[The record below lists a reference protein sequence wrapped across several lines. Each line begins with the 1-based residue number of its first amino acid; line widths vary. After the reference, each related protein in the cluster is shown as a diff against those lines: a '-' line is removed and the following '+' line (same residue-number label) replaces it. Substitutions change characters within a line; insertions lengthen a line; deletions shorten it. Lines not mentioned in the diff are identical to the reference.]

1 MKKLLFLL
9 FCLTT
14 LIKTNAQLSNTQ
26 WSDAVELDNTQA
38 LIGDFCNGNNQSC
51 LVFTNDESSPAAIK
65 LIFVDLETNATNSC
79 KYSFPKPVNS
89 IIGGYNKQGSF
100 VILYDLITE
109 NPTGFSFEVKSIEI
123 KKDNSTEEKS
133 IVKFNTTNKLFLG
146 KSKFSQSPDLKKTLL
161 FIENPFVQGQ
171 KELLNIIIFDE
182 NGKEESN
189 NSVSLD
195 LDSKQNVHNYPQIAN
210 NGSVFFL
217 KKDKEKNQ
225 HRYFIYSFD
234 PGTKDVNHKLIALP
248 NASITEIKGQ
258 VTSQNEF
265 LVGGFTASEPI
276 HVFEGYYLFKFDSH
290 CVQKFKTQ
298 GQFDE
303 QTFLRFLSK
312 KEYSKDP
319 VIRDFYI
326 DNIII
331 LETGKIFISA
341 EHYREE
347 NISKEIT
354 WANYKDLMFVSFDAN
369 GKYKTTFKYQKNQS
383 LVSDH
388 SHWASYETFP
398 NADTLVIAHNFIV
411 KTEGKKVPE
420 PVFTLVNVHEKFGT
434 KTLSTYKLGRQVD
447 TPLFLPDLIYNP
459 NKKQYLCLFSDFNRT
474 KIRLGIFNL

>member
-1 MKKLLFLL
+1 MKHFLILLLISL
-9 FCLTT
+9 GLTA
-14 LIKTNAQLSNTQ
+14 NAQLSNTQ
-26 WSDAVELDNTQA
+26 WSDAVDLDNTQA
-38 LIGDFCNGNNQSC
+38 LIGNFCNGSNQTS
-51 LVFTNDESSPAAIK
+51 LLFTNDESSPTTIK
-65 LIFVDLETNATNSC
+65 LIFVDLETNATIAC
-79 KYSFPKPVNS
+79 KYSFPKAVNS
-89 IIGGYNKQGSF
+89 IIGGYNKPNSF
-100 VILYDLITE
+100 VILYDLITD
-109 NPTGFSFEVKSIEI
+109 NSTGFLYEVKSVEI
-123 KKDNSTEEKS
+123 KKDNSTEDKS
-133 IVKFNTTNKLFLG
+133 IAKFSTANKLFLG

-161 FIENPFVQGQ
+161 FIENPYIQGQ
-171 KELLNIIIFDE
+171 KELLNMIVFDE

-189 NSVSLD
+189 NTVSLD
-195 LDSKQNVHNYPQIAN
+195 LDSKQNVHNYPQISN
-210 NGSVFFL
+210 SGSVFFL

-234 PGTKDVNHKLIALP
+234 PTTKDVNHKLIALP
-248 NASITEIKGQ
+248 NTSITEIKGQ

-265 LVGGFTASEPI
+265 LVAGFTASEPI

-341 EHYREE
+341 EHYKEE
-347 NISKEIT
+347 NISKDIT
-354 WANYKDLMFVSFDAN
+354 WANYRDLMFVSFDAT

-383 LVSDH
+383 LVTDH
-388 SHWASYETFP
+388 SHWASYETYP
-398 NADTLVIAHNFIV
+398 NADTLVIAHNYIV

-434 KTLSTYKLGRQVD
+434 KTQSTYKLGRQVD
-447 TPLFLPDLIYNP
+447 TPLFLPDLIYIP